1 MRAIGPLGVR
11 PAGIGAF
18 VACYALGSAAILGGL
33 GVAAAGLGLGA
44 WIAVAAG
51 ILTVGVGARSMLSR
65 RRLRW
70 PRGAGGA
77 DPRVMGR

>member
-18 VACYALGSAAILGGL
+18 VARYALGSAAILGGP

-51 ILTVGVGARSMLSR
+51 T
-65 RRLRW
+65 
-70 PRGAGGA
+70 P
-77 DPRVMGR
+77 P